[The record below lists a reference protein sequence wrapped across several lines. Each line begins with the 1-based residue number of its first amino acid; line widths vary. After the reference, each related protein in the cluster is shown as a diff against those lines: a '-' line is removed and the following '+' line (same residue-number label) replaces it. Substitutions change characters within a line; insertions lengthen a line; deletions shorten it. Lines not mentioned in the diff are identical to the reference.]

1 MPWLK
6 RYQPSIDWMRMKIS
20 VDKSRDIDLCCTTT
34 DEVVWV
40 YTSVEEIPDGPCDI
54 AVCDG
59 PPCSQAVPILKKMNG
74 GGAVRRQKKTVSF
87 AIDDE
92 KVRDGVDKSEWKR
105 NKHPSQQDKKKKTS
119 KRSFSPRVLST
130 PDQGTSG
137 DDEGSVQAQ
146 DIPSEFVNIAV
157 YNEESDVDVIRHVKI
172 ENPPSSVEELI
183 SLPSMSKK
191 TLKRSLAKGDM
202 RGGVIRRNGRR
213 RLRNGRK
220 VRGAV
225 VGALKYALAREFED
239 IFPDKVP
246 DELPFGRGI
255 RHEIDVLPGTKY
267 CITRQWPLPKE
278 QVEAIDEFLAQRAK
292 AGHVRESK
300 SPHCSPTFC
309 VKKATG
315 GWRIVHA
322 FNKLNDATI
331 PVQTPVPR
339 KDMILD
345 GMVGS
350 AVFSAIDLKDG
361 FYQIRMREDD
371 VPLTAVSTPSG
382 MLWEWLAM
390 LQGLKN
396 APATFNRMVTN
407 ILRPLRTFTPSYF
420 DDIFVHS
427 KATNGKSD
435 VDVHLDHLRQ
445 VFQVMRE
452 NKLYANLKKCMFF
465 APEIPVLGC
474 FVGKNGVR
482 VNPEK
487 VKAIDDWPVP
497 QNVKQLRQW
506 LGLAN
511 YLHKYTRNY
520 AALVQP
526 LTQLLKKDVEWKW
539 SRDHQTAFGGVKR
552 SLREAPVLALPDHD
566 KPFHVVY
573 DASDYAIGCALMQ
586 HDDESHERV
595 VSYQSRQL
603 RPAERNYPV
612 HDKELLAMKYSL
624 VKFRV
629 YLLGEERFA
638 IYTDHASLRTA
649 VKTPHLSQGMARWF
663 SFFAEYNFVVHYKP
677 GKTNILADALS
688 RRPDYDPKTKS
699 EDTDGACRL
708 CEDVQAIAVQA
719 TTTAREE
726 IVGGYK
732 SDETCQDLLKY
743 FKDPSDKALQGLPSR
758 TRSRVY
764 RFRVH
769 NRLLYYAVE
778 QGDTARIVVPNDEGL
793 RHRLLYEYHDSP
805 SGGHLGREKTFLSLS
820 RDYYWP
826 HMYKWVRKYVRTCE
840 ICQRVKPSGSTQAPL
855 RSLAVPSDSWKSVS
869 MDFIFG
875 LPRDTHGRNGILVF
889 VDRFSKMVHLVPVSD
904 KISAEKTAKV
914 FVDVVFRLHGLPVEI
929 VSDRDTRFTSKFWRA
944 LFGLLDT
951 KLSMST
957 AAHPETDGQTERV
970 NRVLEDVLRSYA
982 TSFKEWSE
990 FLPLAEFALN
1000 NSTHVSTGH
1009 SPFYVN
1015 YGIHPRV
1022 PASIMGEVSTLS
1034 GGGTPAHGNKPK
1046 SSYDLNAATELKA
1059 NFDSMKPLDDL
1070 TSREEQQVD
1079 DFIVRRQA
1087 VVRFVRDAIAKAQD
1101 LQKEQADKSGR
1112 KNKQVYKINDLVLLS
1127 TANLPEHAVSNL
1139 GSSKLLPRF
1148 IGPFKVVKCNGDAY
1162 TLDIPT
1168 RMRLHPTFYVG
1179 RLKPYLPSGSA
1190 DPTRSSASDRADREA
1205 SPLDCEEQTAH
1216 RSGDSSRRTGVAG
1229 RRRIGPSLTPTL
1241 EDENGTH
1248 HEVPREPNLPL
1259 PQSAK
1264 GDREPTHETSRS
1276 SGVEQVR
1283 PEPVGTIPRNGT
1295 PKPNTGQNLLSGR
1308 RSSTPAQRQGSRDS
1322 RSIPQASNNAA
1333 AKPRFVH
1340 DEHSST
1346 SRVAQSFSRSAPPP
1360 LLDSQ
1365 GEHRWVVESIVDH
1378 EDRPTHRRGKKQFNH
1393 QRFYRVRW
1401 RGYPPSSDTWEPR
1414 QTLESDVPD
1423 VDPLGFILLKSSFL
1437 PPSREIASSG
1447 ASVCAVFEGLFGT
1460 APSYMALEDPPED
1473 ASEVVTLPI
1482 MSQKRFMKEL
1492 HRGTLEQICYIAP
1505 QESSNAESAVQR
1517 HPLDECFLA
1526 SSSVMDTD
1534 VLDEPTKKER
1544 FQAQGWESLKDSPF
1558 YGLLKEYEDVFPEEV
1573 PSRLPTDKGVRHEI
1587 DLKPGA
1593 KYCVTRQ
1600 WPLPR
1605 EQVKVIDEFFEARR
1619 KAGQVRESNSPHCS
1633 PTFCVKKAT
1642 GGWRIVHAFS
1652 KLNAVTIL
1660 AQTPTLRKDVI
1671 TDSTQGSTIFSTID
1685 LRDGFYQ
1692 ILMREKD
1699 IPLTAVRTPSGML
1712 WERLVMPQGLTNA
1725 PATFNRCV
1733 TQLLRPVRGFAPSY
1747 FDDVFIHSRASDAA
1761 SDVEVHK
1768 EHLRQLLDLMRKY
1781 KLYANIQKCMF
1792 GVDEIPVL
1800 GCFVGKNGVRPDPE
1814 KIKAINDWPVPTSQ
1828 KDLRKF
1834 LGLAT
1839 YLHKYS
1845 QNYAGIIRPL
1855 SSLLKKDVDWKW
1867 SDECQGAF
1875 VKVKRSL
1882 MEAPVLAIAD
1892 HERPFYVVCDAS
1904 DFAIGCTLMQRD
1916 DADRE
1921 RVICCQSRQLKP
1933 AERNYPVHGKELL
1946 AMKYTLTKF
1955 RVYLLGNPSDKS
1967 LKALDPA
1974 QRARLH
1980 RYELHNDVLYYR
1992 TDDSDAP
1999 CTVVPNDSDL
2009 RNRVLFEYHDA
2020 PFRGHPGREK
2030 TCLALSRD
2038 FYWSHQYKRVR
2049 KYVRACEVC
2058 QRVKPAPV
2066 TNAPLRSLPVP
2077 ADCWKSVSMDFIFGL
2092 PADSSKKTGILA
2104 IVDRFSKMIHLSA
2117 VPASVTAKQ
2126 TAQIFLDSVFRLHGM
2141 PTEIVSD
2148 RDPRFTAAF

>member
-1 MPWLK
+1 MSNLAGRAKSWEYGKRLAEPHCFYDLDDFKRELK
-6 RYQPSIDWMRMKIS
+6 RAFEPPQSEFRARAEFLKLRQGRYDLHSYAQRARYLVSSI
-20 VDKSRDIDLCCTTT
+20 VNEPIDVSTQ
-34 DEVVWV
+34 VV
-40 YTSVEEIPDGPCDI
+40 TFMAGLNDGPI
-54 AVCDG
+54 RNQLFREYPKTLGETIERAMQEEFSIKQAKFNGFGPRPVRQHAVTYDG
-59 PPCSQAVPILKKMNG
+59 PEPMDISYADATAN
-74 GGAVRRQKKTVSF
+74 RQPRNDGKCFRCGKPGHIARNCKVSL
-87 AIDDE
+87 
-92 KVRDGVDKSEWKR
+92 
-105 NKHPSQQDKKKKTS
+105 PSQQATHGS
-119 KRSFSPRVLST
+119 QSNRSGRGRRFERSQQPKNGNDQCERVEQEPALIVHKVKVDGYSEPLRALVDT
-130 PDQGTSG
+130 GASDNFVRTQVARRQGLDLPNSNKEGSLARG
-137 DDEGSVQAQ
+137 DIAQVCVIVEMVDEGFANTASSADADVL
-146 DIPSEFVNIAV
+146 DEKTRKERF
-157 YNEESDVDVIRHVKI
+157 EEQSWD
-172 ENPPSSVEELI
+172 
-183 SLPSMSKK
+183 
-191 TLKRSLAKGDM
+191 
-202 RGGVIRRNGRR
+202 
-213 RLRNGRK
+213 
-220 VRGAV
+220 
-225 VGALKYALAREFED
+225 ALKKNPVYALAREYED

-246 DELPFGRGI
+246 DELPFDRGI

-278 QVEAIDEFLAQRAK
+278 QVEAIDEFFAQRAK

-331 PVQTPVPR
+331 PAQTPVPR

-350 AVFSAIDLKDG
+350 TVFSAIDLKDG

-382 MLWEWLAM
+382 MLWEWLVM
-390 LQGLKN
+390 PQGLKN

-407 ILRPLRTFTPSYF
+407 VLRPLRTFAPSYL

-474 FVGKNGVR
+474 FVGKSGVR
-482 VNPEK
+482 VDPEK

-497 QNVKQLRQW
+497 KNVKQLRQW

-511 YLHKYTRNY
+511 YLHKYTHNY

-539 SRDHQTAFGGVKR
+539 SKDHQTAFEEVKR
-552 SLREAPVLALPDHD
+552 SLREAPVLALPNHD
-566 KPFHVVY
+566 KPFHVVC

-586 HDDESHERV
+586 HDDEGHERV

-638 IYTDHASLRTA
+638 IYTDHTSLRTA
-649 VKTPHLSQGMARWF
+649 VKTPHLSQRMARWF

-708 CEDVQAIAVQA
+708 CEDVQAIAVRAA
-719 TTTAREE
+719 TTVREE
-726 IVGGYK
+726 IVEGYK

-743 FKDPSDKALQGLPSR
+743 FKDPSGKALQGLPSR
-758 TRSRVY
+758 TRSRVH

-769 NRLLYYAVE
+769 NGLLYYAVE
-778 QGDTARIVVPNDEGL
+778 QGDTARVVVPNDEGL

-889 VDRFSKMVHLVPVSD
+889 VDRFSKMVHLAPVSD

-914 FVDVVFRLHGLPVEI
+914 FVDVIFRLHGLPVEI
-929 VSDRDTRFTSKFWRA
+929 VYDRDTRFTSKFWHA

-951 KLSMST
+951 KLPMST

-1046 SSYDLNAATELKA
+1046 SPYDLNAASELKA

-1190 DPTRSSASDRADREA
+1190 DPTRSSANDRADREA

-1229 RRRIGPSLTPTL
+1229 RRRIGPSLPPTL
-1241 EDENGTH
+1241 EDENGTR

-1276 SGVEQVR
+1276 SRVEQVR
-1283 PEPVGTIPRNGT
+1283 PKPVGTVPHNGT
-1295 PKPNTGQNLLSGR
+1295 PKPNTGQNLLSDR
-1308 RSSTPAQRQGSRDS
+1308 RSSTRDRRQGSRDS
-1322 RSIPQASNNAA
+1322 RSVPQVSNNAA
-1333 AKPRFVH
+1333 AAPRFAH
-1340 DEHSST
+1340 DERSST

-1365 GEHRWVVESIVDH
+1365 GEHRWVVESIVHH
-1378 EDRPTHRRGKKQFNH
+1378 EDRPTHRRGKKRLSP

-1423 VDPLGFILLKSSFL
+1423 VV
-1437 PPSREIASSG
+1437 R
-1447 ASVCAVFEGLFGT
+1447 
-1460 APSYMALEDPPED
+1460 SYE
-1473 ASEVVTLPI
+1473 
-1482 MSQKRFMKEL
+1482 
-1492 HRGTLEQICYIAP
+1492 
-1505 QESSNAESAVQR
+1505 N
-1517 HPLDECFLA
+1517 
-1526 SSSVMDTD
+1526 
-1534 VLDEPTKKER
+1534 
-1544 FQAQGWESLKDSPF
+1544 
-1558 YGLLKEYEDVFPEEV
+1558 
-1573 PSRLPTDKGVRHEI
+1573 
-1587 DLKPGA
+1587 
-1593 KYCVTRQ
+1593 
-1600 WPLPR
+1600 
-1605 EQVKVIDEFFEARR
+1605 
-1619 KAGQVRESNSPHCS
+1619 
-1633 PTFCVKKAT
+1633 
-1642 GGWRIVHAFS
+1642 
-1652 KLNAVTIL
+1652 
-1660 AQTPTLRKDVI
+1660 
-1671 TDSTQGSTIFSTID
+1671 
-1685 LRDGFYQ
+1685 
-1692 ILMREKD
+1692 
-1699 IPLTAVRTPSGML
+1699 
-1712 WERLVMPQGLTNA
+1712 
-1725 PATFNRCV
+1725 
-1733 TQLLRPVRGFAPSY
+1733 
-1747 FDDVFIHSRASDAA
+1747 
-1761 SDVEVHK
+1761 
-1768 EHLRQLLDLMRKY
+1768 
-1781 KLYANIQKCMF
+1781 
-1792 GVDEIPVL
+1792 
-1800 GCFVGKNGVRPDPE
+1800 
-1814 KIKAINDWPVPTSQ
+1814 
-1828 KDLRKF
+1828 
-1834 LGLAT
+1834 
-1839 YLHKYS
+1839 
-1845 QNYAGIIRPL
+1845 
-1855 SSLLKKDVDWKW
+1855 
-1867 SDECQGAF
+1867 
-1875 VKVKRSL
+1875 
-1882 MEAPVLAIAD
+1882 
-1892 HERPFYVVCDAS
+1892 
-1904 DFAIGCTLMQRD
+1904 
-1916 DADRE
+1916 
-1921 RVICCQSRQLKP
+1921 
-1933 AERNYPVHGKELL
+1933 
-1946 AMKYTLTKF
+1946 
-1955 RVYLLGNPSDKS
+1955 
-1967 LKALDPA
+1967 
-1974 QRARLH
+1974 
-1980 RYELHNDVLYYR
+1980 
-1992 TDDSDAP
+1992 
-1999 CTVVPNDSDL
+1999 
-2009 RNRVLFEYHDA
+2009 
-2020 PFRGHPGREK
+2020 
-2030 TCLALSRD
+2030 CL
-2038 FYWSHQYKRVR
+2038 
-2049 KYVRACEVC
+2049 
-2058 QRVKPAPV
+2058 
-2066 TNAPLRSLPVP
+2066 
-2077 ADCWKSVSMDFIFGL
+2077 
-2092 PADSSKKTGILA
+2092 
-2104 IVDRFSKMIHLSA
+2104 
-2117 VPASVTAKQ
+2117 
-2126 TAQIFLDSVFRLHGM
+2126 
-2141 PTEIVSD
+2141 
-2148 RDPRFTAAF
+2148 

>member
-1 MPWLK
+1 MKYSLVKFRVYLLGEERFAIYTDHASLRTAVKTPHLSQRMARWFSFFAEYNFVVHYKPDKTNILADALSRRPDYDPKTKSEDTDGACRLCEDVQAIAVQATTTVREEIVEGYKSDETCRDLLKYFKDPSDKALQGLPSRTRSRVHRFRVHNGLLYYAVEQGDTARVVVPNDADLRHRLLYEYHDSPSGGHLGREKTFLSLSRDYCWPHMYKWRQAKKGLTSGLSTSRIPAQDLLPSMPGNMEGVDVPLGPAVPETVELTNEYFPHLSSYEWSALERMRNIIGEAAVISLLRSASPEDQKNAAVSFMHHEIIESRKQVATPVSSFRTVPLKLDVSPYRGGENEPLSRWFVELDAAITARQLRDPMQRVLFAMSNLAGRAKSWAYGKRLSDPNCFYSYEDFKAELKAAFEPPQSEFRARAEFLKLRQGRFDLHSYAQRARFLVSSIVDEPIDVPTQVVTFMTGLNDGPIRNQLFREYPKTLDEAISRAMQEEFSIKQAKFQGFPSRPPRQANVAHDGPEPMDISYISTPGNERPRNDGKCFRWFALEQLRSRPWVRSFPTFKKRERPVGAEPPTGLEKRTVFVDTQDSGPNVHDAHAVSTRENSVSQTSSLIVLKVHVDGIATPLRALVDTGASNNFVRNEVIVRHGVFVPDANEEKTMVIRLANGSTVKMPKRVVRLAMKCEDFRGEDEFILLDLDDKFDIILGMPWLK
-6 RYQPSIDWMRMKIS
+6 RYQPSIDWMKMKIS
-20 VDKSRDIDLCCTTT
+20 VDKSRDVDLCCTTT

-40 YTSVEEIPDGPCDI
+40 YTSVEEIPDDPRDI

-59 PPCSQAVPILKKMNG
+59 PPCSRAVPILKKTTG

-87 AIDDE
+87 AIDP
-92 KVRDGVDKSEWKR
+92 KSEAMCVEETNGKR
-105 NKHPSQQDKKKKTS
+105 AEEPSREKKKKTS
-119 KRSFSPRVLST
+119 KKSVPCA
-130 PDQGTSG
+130 PDQGTSYG
-137 DDEGSVQAQ
+137 DEGSVQAQ
-146 DIPSEFVNIAV
+146 DISSEFANIAV
-157 YNEESDVDVIRHVKI
+157 YNEDGDVDVIRHVKI
-172 ENPPSSVEELI
+172 ENPPSSVEDLV
-183 SLPSMSKK
+183 SLPWMSKK
-191 TLKRSLAKGDM
+191 TLKRSLAKGEISQVCMIVDEVADD
-202 RGGVIRRNGRR
+202 VINTAEVFDEKT
-213 RLRNGRK
+213 RK
-220 VRGAV
+220 ERFDEQSWD
-225 VGALKYALAREFED
+225 ALKTNPVYELVKEYED

-246 DELPFGRGI
+246 DELPFDRGV
-255 RHEIDVLPGTKY
+255 RHEIDILPGTKY
-267 CITRQWPLPKE
+267 CITRQWPLPRE
-278 QVEAIDEFLAQRAK
+278 QVVAIDEFFAQRAK

-331 PVQTPVPR
+331 PAQTPVPR

-350 AVFSAIDLKDG
+350 TVFSAIDLKDG

-382 MLWEWLAM
+382 MLWEWLVM
-390 LQGLKN
+390 PQGLKN

-407 ILRPLRTFTPSYF
+407 LLRPLRGFAPSYF

-427 KATNGKSD
+427 KTTGEKSD

-452 NKLYANLKKCMFF
+452 NKLYANLKKCIFF

-474 FVGKNGVR
+474 FVGKHGVR
-482 VNPEK
+482 VDPEK

-526 LTQLLKKDVEWKW
+526 LTQLLKKDIEWEW
-539 SRDHQTAFGGVKR
+539 SSDHQAAFAEVKR
-552 SLREAPVLALPDHD
+552 SLREAPVLAIANHD
-566 KPFHVVY
+566 KPFHVVC

-586 HDDESHERV
+586 HDDEGHERV

-638 IYTDHASLRTA
+638 IYTDHVSLRTA
-649 VKTPHLSQGMARWF
+649 VKTPHLSQRMARWF

-708 CEDVQAIAVQA
+708 CEDVQAIVVQA
-719 TTTAREE
+719 TTTVREDIIE
-726 IVGGYK
+726 GYK

-758 TRSRVY
+758 TRSRVH

-769 NRLLYYAVE
+769 NGLLYYAVE
-778 QGDTARIVVPNDEGL
+778 DGDTARVVVPNDEGL

-840 ICQRVKPSGSTQAPL
+840 TCQRVKPSGSTQAPL

-875 LPRDTHGRNGILVF
+875 LPRDKHGRNGILVF
-889 VDRFSKMVHLVPVSD
+889 VDRFSKMVHLAPVSD
-904 KISAEKTAKV
+904 KISAEMTAKV

-1034 GGGTPAHGNKPK
+1034 GGGTTAKGNKPQ
-1046 SSYDLNAATELKA
+1046 S
-1059 NFDSMKPLDDL
+1059 
-1070 TSREEQQVD
+1070 SREEQQVD
-1079 DFIVRRQA
+1079 DFVVRRQA

-1190 DPTRSSASDRADREA
+1190 DPTRSSANDQADLEA
-1205 SPLDCEEQTAH
+1205 SPLDCEEQTAR
-1216 RSGDSSRRTGVAG
+1216 RSGDSSRRTRVAG
-1229 RRRIGPSLTPTL
+1229 RRRIGPSPTPAL

-1248 HEVPREPNLPL
+1248 HEVPQKPNLPL

-1276 SGVEQVR
+1276 SGVGQVR
-1283 PEPVGTIPRNGT
+1283 PELAGTVPRNGT
-1295 PKPNTGQNLLSGR
+1295 PKPNTGHNLLSGH
-1308 RSSTPAQRQGSRDS
+1308 RSLTHDRRQGSRDS
-1322 RSIPQASNNAA
+1322 RSVPQVLNNAA
-1333 AKPRFVH
+1333 AKPRFAH

-1346 SRVAQSFSRSAPPP
+1346 SRVAQSFSRSAPP
-1360 LLDSQ
+1360 
-1365 GEHRWVVESIVDH
+1365 
-1378 EDRPTHRRGKKQFNH
+1378 
-1393 QRFYRVRW
+1393 
-1401 RGYPPSSDTWEPR
+1401 
-1414 QTLESDVPD
+1414 
-1423 VDPLGFILLKSSFL
+1423 
-1437 PPSREIASSG
+1437 
-1447 ASVCAVFEGLFGT
+1447 
-1460 APSYMALEDPPED
+1460 
-1473 ASEVVTLPI
+1473 
-1482 MSQKRFMKEL
+1482 
-1492 HRGTLEQICYIAP
+1492 
-1505 QESSNAESAVQR
+1505 
-1517 HPLDECFLA
+1517 
-1526 SSSVMDTD
+1526 
-1534 VLDEPTKKER
+1534 
-1544 FQAQGWESLKDSPF
+1544 
-1558 YGLLKEYEDVFPEEV
+1558 
-1573 PSRLPTDKGVRHEI
+1573 
-1587 DLKPGA
+1587 
-1593 KYCVTRQ
+1593 
-1600 WPLPR
+1600 
-1605 EQVKVIDEFFEARR
+1605 
-1619 KAGQVRESNSPHCS
+1619 
-1633 PTFCVKKAT
+1633 
-1642 GGWRIVHAFS
+1642 
-1652 KLNAVTIL
+1652 
-1660 AQTPTLRKDVI
+1660 
-1671 TDSTQGSTIFSTID
+1671 
-1685 LRDGFYQ
+1685 
-1692 ILMREKD
+1692 
-1699 IPLTAVRTPSGML
+1699 
-1712 WERLVMPQGLTNA
+1712 
-1725 PATFNRCV
+1725 RC
-1733 TQLLRPVRGFAPSY
+1733 
-1747 FDDVFIHSRASDAA
+1747 
-1761 SDVEVHK
+1761 
-1768 EHLRQLLDLMRKY
+1768 
-1781 KLYANIQKCMF
+1781 
-1792 GVDEIPVL
+1792 
-1800 GCFVGKNGVRPDPE
+1800 
-1814 KIKAINDWPVPTSQ
+1814 
-1828 KDLRKF
+1828 
-1834 LGLAT
+1834 
-1839 YLHKYS
+1839 
-1845 QNYAGIIRPL
+1845 
-1855 SSLLKKDVDWKW
+1855 
-1867 SDECQGAF
+1867 
-1875 VKVKRSL
+1875 
-1882 MEAPVLAIAD
+1882 
-1892 HERPFYVVCDAS
+1892 
-1904 DFAIGCTLMQRD
+1904 
-1916 DADRE
+1916 
-1921 RVICCQSRQLKP
+1921 
-1933 AERNYPVHGKELL
+1933 
-1946 AMKYTLTKF
+1946 
-1955 RVYLLGNPSDKS
+1955 
-1967 LKALDPA
+1967 
-1974 QRARLH
+1974 
-1980 RYELHNDVLYYR
+1980 
-1992 TDDSDAP
+1992 
-1999 CTVVPNDSDL
+1999 
-2009 RNRVLFEYHDA
+2009 
-2020 PFRGHPGREK
+2020 
-2030 TCLALSRD
+2030 
-2038 FYWSHQYKRVR
+2038 
-2049 KYVRACEVC
+2049 
-2058 QRVKPAPV
+2058 
-2066 TNAPLRSLPVP
+2066 
-2077 ADCWKSVSMDFIFGL
+2077 
-2092 PADSSKKTGILA
+2092 
-2104 IVDRFSKMIHLSA
+2104 
-2117 VPASVTAKQ
+2117 
-2126 TAQIFLDSVFRLHGM
+2126 
-2141 PTEIVSD
+2141 
-2148 RDPRFTAAF
+2148 